1 MDWNEWNNQIPP
13 LDKAAADASK
23 RRWNSLAKPLGSLG
37 LLEDAVVKIAALTGK
52 ADFTLV
58 KRAVVVM
65 CADNGVVAKGV
76 TQTGMDVTA
85 SVAKNIARR
94 RGCISRFAFAAHADV
109 FPVDIGVAADLSGA
123 NLLDR
128 KVAWG
133 TKDLSEGPAMT
144 REQAEQALQ
153 IGIDVVADLKK
164 KGYQVIATG
173 EMGIGNTT
181 TSSAIASVLLQRPA
195 EEMTGRGAGLS
206 DQGMKR
212 KIEMIRQALEINRPN
227 SDDAL
232 DVLTKVGGFD
242 IAGMAG
248 VFLGGALYR
257 VPVLIDGFI
266 SSVAALVA
274 ARLCPNARC
283 AMLATHCSD
292 EPAAALILDA
302 LGLRPLIFAGM
313 RLGEGTG
320 AVSALP
326 LFDLALEVYHNMDTF
341 DDLAIESYQPLG
353 GETSC

>member
-1 MDWNEWNNQIPP
+1 MNWIKWNCKIAPP
-13 LDKAAADASK
+13 DERAATDCK
-23 RRWNSLAKPLGSLG
+23 KRWNSLAKPLGSLG
-37 LLEDAVVKIAALTGK
+37 LLEDAVVKIAALAGK
-52 ADFTLV
+52 ADITLE
-58 KRAVVVM
+58 KRAVVVL

-85 SVAKNIARR
+85 SVARNIARR
-94 RGCISRFAFAAHADV
+94 RGCVSRFAFAAHADV
-109 FPVDIGVAADLSGA
+109 FPVDIGVAADLSDAG
-123 NLLDR
+123 LLDR
-128 KVAWG
+128 KIAWG
-133 TKDLSEGPAMT
+133 TRDLSEGPAMT
-144 REQAEQALQ
+144 LEQAEQALQ
-153 IGIDVVADLKK
+153 TGIDLVADLKK
-164 KGYQVIATG
+164 KGYQMIATG

-181 TSSAIASVLLQRPA
+181 TSSAIASVLLRRPV

-206 DQGMKR
+206 DRGMKR
-212 KIEMIRQALEINRPN
+212 KVEVIRQALEVNRPDPDN
-227 SDDAL
+227 AL
-232 DVLTKVGGFD
+232 DVLAKVGGLD

-248 VFLGGALYR
+248 LFLGGALYR
-257 VPVLIDGFI
+257 VPILIDGFI

-274 ARLCPNARC
+274 ARLCPNSLC

-292 EPAAALILDA
+292 EPAAALVLDA

-353 GETSC
+353 GETPC